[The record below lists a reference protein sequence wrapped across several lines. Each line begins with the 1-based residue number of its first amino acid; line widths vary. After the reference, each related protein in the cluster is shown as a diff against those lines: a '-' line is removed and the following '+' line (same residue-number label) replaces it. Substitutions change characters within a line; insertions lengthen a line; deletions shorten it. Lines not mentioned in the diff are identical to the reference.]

1 MGLHKGGPWSIIQM
15 KSVGQRKKIA
25 DEDILGNIKRE
36 RKKNYNTKGA
46 SENINTHK
54 KFKK

>member
-25 DEDILGNIKRE
+25 DEDILGNIKRD
-36 RKKNYNTKGA
+36 RKIITQK
-46 SENINTHK
+46 EPLNINTNK